1 MNGQFTSLC
10 LPLIISRLPL
20 IPRLLRTLQTLLQAI
35 RGEVVVTEDLMSAI
49 NAVYDARV
57 PRQWVFS
64 YGGDEISW
72 MSASLGLW
80 FSSFT
85 ARNEQLADWLS
96 GGRPSCFWLTG
107 FFNPQVHTAN
117 GVASYLIYACRTR
130 AERKMM
136 LVQCHTCPRVS
147 IRIRNVILRKRGHS
161 RPGYF
166 SGRAWPDN
174 LADVLICVLVSKG
187 VVSLQ

>member
-1 MNGQFTSLC
+1 M
-10 LPLIISRLPL
+10 
-20 IPRLLRTLQTLLQAI
+20 
-35 RGEVVVTEDLMSAI
+35 VTEDLMSAI

-85 ARNEQLADWLS
+85 ARNEQLAGWLT

-107 FFNPQVHTAN
+107 FFNPQVSFDPGFIHN
-117 GVASYLIYACRTR
+117 GHRVKRTGTYAVLGVRSR
-130 AERKMM
+130 QLRHA
-136 LVQCHTCPRVS
+136 LFS
-147 IRIRNVILRKRGHS
+147 I
-161 RPGYF
+161 
-166 SGRAWPDN
+166 
-174 LADVLICVLVSKG
+174 
-187 VVSLQ
+187 

>member
-1 MNGQFTSLC
+1 
-10 LPLIISRLPL
+10 
-20 IPRLLRTLQTLLQAI
+20 AI

-85 ARNEQLADWLS
+85 ARNEQLATWLT
-96 GGRPSCFWLTG
+96 GGRPPCFWLTG
-107 FFNPQVHTAN
+107 FFNPQGFVTA
-117 GVASYLIYACRTR
+117 VQQEVTR
-130 AERKMM
+130 AHK
-136 LVQCHTCPRVS
+136 
-147 IRIRNVILRKRGHS
+147 
-161 RPGYF
+161 
-166 SGRAWPDN
+166 
-174 LADVLICVLVSKG
+174 ADRWSLDG
-187 VVSLQ
+187 VVLHTEVTGLPPAVTIFAPKS